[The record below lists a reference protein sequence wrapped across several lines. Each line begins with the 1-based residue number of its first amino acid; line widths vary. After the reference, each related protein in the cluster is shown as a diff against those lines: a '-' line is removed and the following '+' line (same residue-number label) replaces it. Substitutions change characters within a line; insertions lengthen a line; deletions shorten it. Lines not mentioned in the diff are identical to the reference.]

1 MADND
6 PTNGGRSK
14 IAGGRSVQK
23 SRAVGSAEETGGD
36 DIHGVVFVFVFVLC
50 RVVLCCAV
58 MCSVVLWKRFPRT
71 VGDHVIIGEVT

>member
-23 SRAVGSAEETGGD
+23 SGAVGSAEETGGD
-36 DIHGVVFVFVFVLC
+36 DIHGVVFVFVLC
-50 RVVLCCAV
+50 RVVLCCDCAV
-58 MCSVVLWKRFPRT
+58 MCVVLWKRFPRT